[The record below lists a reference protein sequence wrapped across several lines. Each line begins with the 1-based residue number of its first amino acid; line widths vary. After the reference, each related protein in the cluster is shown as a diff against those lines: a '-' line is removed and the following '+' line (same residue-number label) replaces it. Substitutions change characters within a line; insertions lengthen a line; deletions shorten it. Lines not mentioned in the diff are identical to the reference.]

1 MNGIVRAFGLLG
13 GVAAALASGLPQLQA
28 QQAAPVGAQA
38 RFAFVIGADG
48 YDGAELPTAANDAA
62 LVADAFKTAGF
73 EVAGARNLDQET
85 FRAAYREFV
94 EKVAAAG
101 PDAVA
106 SVYVSGYGVQSDG
119 ENYFVPPGAPVQR
132 ESDLALNAIRLSD
145 LTRALAGLP
154 ARGRVFAFDVAY
166 APPFARDWPGLAPGL
181 ALVEP
186 DAGALIAIDTTREVN
201 ALREAK
207 NLGIP
212 TICLIDT
219 DGDPELADIPIPGN
233 DDSMRA
239 IDIVIRELCA
249 AVAEGRSSRAESAAT
264 SGERGDDDLRGDAA
278 AETAPA
284 GRRRSSRSQFRA
296 RGRAEEAETGAATR
310 SEAAPAVENA

>member
-1 MNGIVRAFGLLG
+1 MNGIVRALGLLG

-85 FRAAYREFV
+85 FRAAYREFLD
-94 EKVAAAG
+94 KVAAAG

-154 ARGRVFAFDVAY
+154 ARGRVFAFDVA
-166 APPFARDWPGLAPGL
+166 
-181 ALVEP
+181 
-186 DAGALIAIDTTREVN
+186 
-201 ALREAK
+201 
-207 NLGIP
+207 
-212 TICLIDT
+212 
-219 DGDPELADIPIPGN
+219 
-233 DDSMRA
+233 
-239 IDIVIRELCA
+239 
-249 AVAEGRSSRAESAAT
+249 
-264 SGERGDDDLRGDAA
+264 
-278 AETAPA
+278 
-284 GRRRSSRSQFRA
+284 
-296 RGRAEEAETGAATR
+296 
-310 SEAAPAVENA
+310 